1 MRVKDIRTADMFELI
16 PQPASSN
23 AGSLSCRAEIAA
35 SMSAA
40 LKGLDRYDVAAKMSR
55 LLGRD
60 ISKFMLDAYT
70 AESREEH
77 IPPFDT
83 AIAFDIATGTQTLL
97 SLAAAKQGAR
107 VLVGKEVINAEI
119 GKLQQLRDDAAEQIK
134 ELKKV
139 LGRDI

>member
-1 MRVKDIRTADMFELI
+1 MRLRDKRTADMFELI
-16 PQPASSN
+16 PTPASTN
-23 AGSLSCRAEIAA
+23 AGSLACRVEIAA
-35 SMSAA
+35 NMSAA

-60 ISKFMLDAYT
+60 ISKFRLDAFT
-70 AESREEH
+70 SESRDQH
-77 IPPFDT
+77 IPPLDT
-83 AIAFDIATGTQTLL
+83 AIAFDLATGTQTLL
-97 SLAAAKQGAR
+97 SLSASKQGAR

-119 GKLQQLRDDAAEQIK
+119 GKLQQLRDEAADQIR